1 MNKIIL
7 IGNLTR
13 DLELKYSK
21 DGLAIANSSLAIN
34 EFRGT
39 EKEKTIFIDISF
51 FGKTAENANRYLHK
65 GSRIAIVGK
74 LDFQS
79 WVAQDGTNKNKHSII
94 VEDVTYLDKKESIDE
109 GENNE

>member
-51 FGKTAENANRYLHK
+51 FGKQQKMQTDTYIKVAVLQLLENWIFNLGLLKMVLIKTNIQLLLKMLH
-65 GSRIAIVGK
+65 I
-74 LDFQS
+74 
-79 WVAQDGTNKNKHSII
+79 
-94 VEDVTYLDKKESIDE
+94 
-109 GENNE
+109 